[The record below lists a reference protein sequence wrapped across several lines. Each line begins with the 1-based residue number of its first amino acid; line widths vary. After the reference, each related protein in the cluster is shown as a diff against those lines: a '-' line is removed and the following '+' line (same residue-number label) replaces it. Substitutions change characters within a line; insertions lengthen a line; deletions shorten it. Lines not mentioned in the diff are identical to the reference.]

1 MPLAPRAR
9 SLNPFRVLLEHRNFR
24 LFWSGQTL
32 SLVGTWMQAMAL
44 GWLALQLSNSAF
56 VVGMVRLIGALPI
69 VAFSFVAGAV
79 ADRRDK
85 LRLVF
90 LMQSLML
97 VEAILLW
104 WFTWSGNVT
113 IALLLVLTAANGVF
127 SAFEIPARQAMIVDL
142 VGREDLHDAIALN
155 SSGFNIA
162 RIVGPALG
170 ALVIGTLGLA
180 WCFGFNALSYAAV
193 LAGLTLIERPAPQ
206 PVRAMTPGPMRAV
219 RRIGSEIGDGLRYI
233 ARTPPLNELMLL
245 VVVFS
250 SCAVPYLALMPVM
263 ARDVLGLG
271 AGGYGALLTCVG
283 IGGLTGALFLASVG
297 RQVPRGRLLRLASFA
312 FPVLLIAFSM
322 ASSALLAYP
331 TLLLIGFMMILNG
344 ALANG
349 TMQVKV
355 DDAYRGRLMAVYS
368 FVVVGLGEI
377 VGSGI
382 SGLVAERIGAP
393 WTIRG
398 AALLML
404 AYATWAYTTRPALRR
419 L

>member
-1 MPLAPRAR
+1 MSSTPRGR
-9 SLNPFRVLLEHRNFR
+9 SLNPFHVLIEHRNFR
-24 LFWSGQTL
+24 IFWSGQTL
-32 SLVGTWMQAMAL
+32 SLVGTWMQSMAL
-44 GWLALQLSNSAF
+44 GWLTLQLSNSAF
-56 VVGMVRLIGALPI
+56 LVGLVRLIGALPI

-79 ADRRDK
+79 ADRRDRLK
-85 LRLVF
+85 LVF

-97 VEAILLW
+97 AEAVLLW
-104 WFTWSGNVT
+104 WFTWSGSVT
-113 IALLLVLTAANGVF
+113 ITVLLVLTAANGLF
-127 SAFEIPARQAMIVDL
+127 AAFEIPARQAMIVDL

-170 ALVIGTLGLA
+170 ALVIGALGIA

-193 LAGLTLIERPAPQ
+193 LAGLTMIERPPRA
-206 PVRAMTPGPMRAV
+206 PVRTLTPGPMRAV

-233 ARTPPLNELMLL
+233 ARTSPLNELMLL

-250 SCAVPYLALMPVM
+250 SCTVPYLALMPVM
-263 ARDVLGLG
+263 ARDVLGLE
-271 AGGYGALLTCVG
+271 ASGYGVLLTCVG
-283 IGGLTGALFLASVG
+283 VGGLAGALFLASAG
-297 RQVPRGRLLRLASFA
+297 RRVPRGRLLRLATFA
-312 FPVLLIAFSM
+312 FPVLLLAFSFVTT
-322 ASSALLAYP
+322 AALAYP
-331 TLLLIGFMMILNG
+331 VLLFVGFMMILNG

-349 TMQVKV
+349 TMQTHV

-377 VGSGI
+377 VGSGM

-398 AALLML
+398 GAIIML
-404 AYATWAYTTRPALRR
+404 AYASWAYSTRPALRR

>member
-1 MPLAPRAR
+1 M
-9 SLNPFRVLLEHRNFR
+9 NPFRVLILHRNFR

-32 SLVGTWMQAMAL
+32 SLVGTWMQSMAL
-44 GWLALQLSNSAF
+44 GWLVLQLSNSAF
-56 VVGMVRLIGALPI
+56 LVGLVRLIGALPI
-69 VAFSFVAGAV
+69 VAFSFIAGAV

-85 LRLVF
+85 LKLVF

-97 VEAILLW
+97 GEAILLW
-104 WFTWSGNVT
+104 WFTTTGHVT
-113 IALLLVLTAANGVF
+113 VTLLLVLTAANGLF
-127 SAFEIPARQAMIVDL
+127 AAFEIPARQSMIVDL
-142 VGREDLHDAIALN
+142 VGREDLHEAIALN

-170 ALVIGTLGLA
+170 ALVIGTLGIA

-193 LAGLTLIERPAPQ
+193 LLGLTMIERPPRV
-206 PVRAMTPGPMRAV
+206 PVRALTPGPMRAV
-219 RRIGSEIGDGLRYI
+219 RRIGGEIGDGLAYI

-283 IGGLTGALFLASVG
+283 VGGLTGALFLASVG
-297 RQVPRGRLLRLASFA
+297 RQVPRGRLLRLASFS
-312 FPVLLIAFSM
+312 FPVLLLAFSLVP
-322 ASSALLAYP
+322 SAALAYP
-331 TLLLIGFMMILNG
+331 VLLLIGFMMILNG

-349 TMQVKV
+349 TMQMLV

-377 VGSGI
+377 VGSGV
-382 SGLVAERIGAP
+382 SGLVAERLGAP

-398 AALLML
+398 AALVML
-404 AYATWAYTTRPALRR
+404 AYATWAYSTRPALRR
-419 L
+419 I